1 MKKNPENPAT
11 GCAEFTEKTTGL
23 KFSLRPVFPVFL
35 PVFLPVFPAL
45 AVAAFSL

>member
-1 MKKNPENPAT
+1 MKNNPEKPAT

-35 PVFLPVFPAL
+35 PVFPAL

>member
-1 MKKNPENPAT
+1 MKMKNPRT
-11 GCAEFTEKTTGL
+11 SVGCAEFTEKTTGL

-35 PVFLPVFPAL
+35 PVFPAL